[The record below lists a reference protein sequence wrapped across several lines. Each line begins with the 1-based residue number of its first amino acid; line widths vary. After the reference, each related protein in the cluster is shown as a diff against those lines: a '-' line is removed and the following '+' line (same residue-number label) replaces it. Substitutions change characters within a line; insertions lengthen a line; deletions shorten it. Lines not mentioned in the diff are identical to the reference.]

1 LCISLANDNA
11 LQIEEL
17 TPRKSVKVRWRVA
30 RVTCGAVWPKSSAT
44 ILPTAVCSPGVK
56 LGELSLRPLHDN
68 ENAVDVAINS
78 CEEASQLV
86 SKVLQTVRKLVESHT
101 ATPYI
106 RGSKDL
112 AKPATLTRSGVGPV
126 TGSENKARVR
136 VSTNKADINERNVV
150 YRFLVKRPQSLRKW
164 AMTASMGSLP
174 SLVFILL
181 EDCGNGRATRR
192 PKGAIHNGSRVLLVF
207 CLSKVFVARLYPKVP
222 ENESGTTRMCR
233 RDASSALPLLT
244 PPFSHPLQGLKVY
257 SHPPRWSALLSF
269 LLFVK
274 SICELRRLRSG
285 VEGPCSSDQNKPQA
299 SAAPHVLLTAIS
311 SRL

>member
-181 EDCGNGRATRR
+181 EDCGNGRAVTRQAVTNLRRCRTRR
-192 PKGAIHNGSRVLLVF
+192 PKGAIRRRRRMYKMDCCHEQTKRSRAIGK
-207 CLSKVFVARLYPKVP
+207 SARRYQCDWAEIP
-222 ENESGTTRMCR
+222 EWN
-233 RDASSALPLLT
+233 
-244 PPFSHPLQGLKVY
+244 
-257 SHPPRWSALLSF
+257 
-269 LLFVK
+269 
-274 SICELRRLRSG
+274 
-285 VEGPCSSDQNKPQA
+285 
-299 SAAPHVLLTAIS
+299 
-311 SRL
+311 